1 MTPNHKHPTV
11 IHFVANIGGGVWS
24 VAKTL
29 AEHHR
34 PRWRRFLVGV
44 YKAPL
49 QPEFAAE
56 AESLFDGAYLA
67 SRPSFPG
74 SYHLLPLRVSTALAK
89 LGVDPLDERNVY
101 HFHTG
106 PYTPLVYHLP
116 RGPRRGKWL
125 SCFHGARGNFG
136 DTHSVLKRSLHRRC
150 VRQMLREQFT
160 LASVS
165 ARGAQDC
172 AAMYG
177 CQADDFQIVYNGA
190 EGPVSGPPPARLQP
204 HAPFHVGF
212 VGSLIPIKGW
222 RKVVDAVQQLR
233 YSGRDVVCSIVGDGP
248 QRDDLARLAR
258 QHAAWLRA
266 PGHVPDPQANVFP
279 ELDALLLPSEFEGHP
294 RVLLE
299 AMAGGVPCVC
309 SDVGGNAETIR
320 DGQEGF
326 VLHEST
332 AEEIAQRLGQL
343 ISTPGL
349 WPQLSASCV
358 RRHAE
363 MFTADRMADNW
374 ERLYLEGPASTTC
387 TAAASA

>member
-1 MTPNHKHPTV
+1 MYRVVTEAGEQLVLRVGAPHANTRSNIDV
-11 IHFVANIGGGVWS
+11 EVAWLDAINRDTDLDVVRPIRTAGGGFVVDEYDTNLGKERPCVLFTWVPGVPLGEGS
-24 VAKTL
+24 GTFGYRLLGQMSALLTAHGKTWEPPERPIRRWDRVFYYDRDFDPVVIEDPLYGHLFDVPRKTL
-29 AEHHR
+29 
-34 PRWRRFLVGV
+34 
-44 YKAPL
+44 
-49 QPEFAAE
+49 
-56 AESLFDGAYLA
+56 
-67 SRPSFPG
+67 
-74 SYHLLPLRVSTALAK
+74 
-89 LGVDPLDERNVY
+89 
-101 HFHTG
+101 
-106 PYTPLVYHLP
+106 
-116 RGPRRGKWL
+116 
-125 SCFHGARGNFG
+125 
-136 DTHSVLKRSLHRRC
+136 
-150 VRQMLREQFT
+150 
-160 LASVS
+160 
-165 ARGAQDC
+165 
-172 AAMYG
+172 
-177 CQADDFQIVYNGA
+177 I
-190 EGPVSGPPPARLQP
+190 
-204 HAPFHVGF
+204 
-212 VGSLIPIKGW
+212 